1 MQSDRFRQ
9 LLDTPGPFASIYFE
23 DSHDTHDAADQLE
36 LKWRGLREQLEQ
48 QGVADSVTADIEQ
61 AVLELRPPIGRSG
74 RAVIAGATGVVVN
87 EHLLRPTSTPVV
99 RVSELPYIVPIVE
112 HGFDPPNYVL
122 VEVDH
127 TGADITVR
135 SHGTLRSE
143 TVDGGG
149 YPVHKAA
156 GAETAGYGDPQL
168 RTDEAARKN
177 VRAVADRVTELVD
190 ETGIDAFFV
199 VGEVRSRSDL
209 LAALPERV
217 LGRAVPLKVGAR
229 HSGYGLD
236 EVQGAIESWFV
247 RRRLRAIDDAA
258 ERFGAEIGRR
268 SGRRGGSGRR
278 LFGVAA
284 GGGRH
289 AHRRRHRRRHGGRR
303 RDTEQ
308 LRPQR
313 GRAFRAGGRA
323 GQDAARRR
331 GVAAAGDLGRG
342 LAGTHRRAV
351 GSHRRGC
358 RGASVCADAALN
370 GGVRVTWIHDIVR
383 SRRRKR
389 SARSSSVA
397 ELVVCRSTSSS
408 VSIRCNRCWTVLV
421 WTWRCWAAAR
431 MLRSRSR

>member
-1 MQSDRFRQ
+1 MSGLSADLPGNPTSMQSDRFRQ

-268 SGRRGGSGRR
+268 SGRAAEGLGAVCSALRQGAVDTLIVGDIGDATVVADETLSSFAPNADVLSEQGAAPAKTLRADEALPLLAISVGASLVRTDER
-278 LFGVAA
+278 LAPTDGVAA
-284 GGGRH
+284 V
-289 AHRRRHRRRHGGRR
+289 
-303 RDTEQ
+303 
-308 LRPQR
+308 LRYAPT
-313 GRAFRAGGRA
+313 
-323 GQDAARRR
+323 
-331 GVAAAGDLGRG
+331 L
-342 LAGTHRRAV
+342 H
-351 GSHRRGC
+351 
-358 RGASVCADAALN
+358 
-370 GGVRVTWIHDIVR
+370 
-383 SRRRKR
+383 
-389 SARSSSVA
+389 
-397 ELVVCRSTSSS
+397 
-408 VSIRCNRCWTVLV
+408 
-421 WTWRCWAAAR
+421 
-431 MLRSRSR
+431 